1 MTETF
6 EPVVAVKE
14 VCMRYNGKKVLEN
27 VTLEIIKGETLA
39 IIGQSGCGK
48 TTLLRCLIGLI
59 SPTSGRILVFG
70 KNIFSL
76 KEADLNQLRE
86 RMGMVFQEG
95 ALFDSLSVFENVA
108 FPLRH
113 HRKMKEPEIK
123 KQVKEFLS
131 LVGLEAAE
139 HLLPSQ
145 LSGGMQRRVGIA
157 RALVMNPELVL
168 YDEPTTGLDPV
179 MTNTIS
185 DLMLQLKRKL
195 DVSSVLVTH
204 DMETAFKV
212 ADRVGMLYDG
222 KLIEQASPQEMQNS
236 TNQIV
241 VNFIGGKKL
250 L

>member
-14 VCMRYNGKKVLEN
+14 VCMRYDGKKVLEN
-27 VTLEIIKGETLA
+27 ITLEINKGETLA

-59 SPTSGRILVFG
+59 SPTSGKILVFG

-76 KEADLNQLRE
+76 KEPDLNQLRE

-113 HRKMKEPEIK
+113 HRKAKEPEIK
-123 KQVKEFLS
+123 KQVEKILS
-131 LVGLEAAE
+131 LVGMETTE

-222 KLIEQASPQEMQNS
+222 NLIEQASPQEMQNS

>member
-6 EPVVAVKE
+6 EPVVAVND

-27 VTLEIIKGETLA
+27 ITLEIIKGETLA

-113 HRKMKEPEIK
+113 HRKMKEPKIK